1 MFIQKLSTI
10 LSGNRQFFAL
20 HAKLNNF
27 EELREKFLNCFGVWN
42 TNGKEWI
49 KTQDESSHVVY

>member
-42 TNGKEWI
+42 KNSRRIFTCSLLEV
-49 KTQDESSHVVY
+49 QSV